1 MEQRKSSAISKL
13 YERSQAERRQTVA
26 AWAGLE
32 EIDVSALD
40 GCGLSANDAE
50 LMIEN
55 VVGRFALP
63 MGVATNFLIN
73 GRDYLIPLVIEEPSV
88 VAACSYA
95 AKLFRAGGGFV
106 VSSDESIM
114 IGQVQLLDVPDIET
128 AVTRIGCHQ
137 STLLQRA
144 NETAGNILA
153 RGGGA
158 KEIETRVFADTPVGA
173 MLVVHLDFDTRDA
186 MGANAINTVLEH
198 IAPALEE
205 ISGGRA
211 NLRILSN
218 LSDRR
223 KARATGTIPVDA
235 LGTAE
240 LCGQRVGDA
249 IVEASVLAEI
259 DPYRAATHNKGI
271 MNGID
276 ALMIATGNDWRAVEA
291 GAHVYAARNGRYS
304 SLTKWRK
311 DECGNL
317 TGKIELPLA
326 LGIVGGATRVHRGA
340 RAALNILGVDSAR
353 ELAQVAAAVGL
364 AQNFAAMRALAT
376 EGIQRGHMRMHA
388 RQIALAAGA
397 EEDILQDVV
406 RTMISEGRIRPERAR
421 ELVREKERKQ

>member
-1 MEQRKSSAISKL
+1 MEPRKSSAISKL
-13 YERSQAERRQTVA
+13 YERSPAERRAAVA

-32 EIDVSALD
+32 PIETSALD
-40 GCGLSANDAE
+40 DCGLSANDAE

-55 VVGRFALP
+55 VIGRFALP

-95 AKLFRAGGGFV
+95 AKLIRAGGGIV
-106 VSSDESIM
+106 ASSDESIM
-114 IGQVQLLDVPDIET
+114 TGQVQLLDIPNIET
-128 AVTRIGCHQ
+128 AAASITSHQ
-137 STLLQRA
+137 ETLLRRA
-144 NETAGNILA
+144 NETAANIVA

-158 KEIETRVFADTPVGA
+158 IGIETSVFADTPAGA
-173 MLVVHLDFDTRDA
+173 MLVAHLHFDTRDA
-186 MGANAINTVLEH
+186 MGANAINTALEH

-223 KARATGTIPVDA
+223 MARARGTIPVDA

-240 LCGQRVGDA
+240 LCGHGVGEA

-276 ALMIATGNDWRAVEA
+276 ALMMATGNDWRAVEA
-291 GAHVYAARNGRYS
+291 GAHAYAVRHGSYTSLS
-304 SLTKWRK
+304 SWRQ
-311 DECGNL
+311 DERGNL
-317 TGKIELPLA
+317 TGHIELPLA

-340 RAALNILGVDSAR
+340 KAALKILAVESAR

-364 AQNFAAMRALAT
+364 AQNLGALRALAT

-397 EEDILQDVV
+397 EPDILQDVV
-406 RTMISEGRIRPERAR
+406 QTMIREGRIRPERAKA
-421 ELVREKERKQ
+421 LVRESERRL

>member
-1 MEQRKSSAISKL
+1 MKQRQSSAISKL
-13 YERSQAERRQTVA
+13 YEKSQAERRETVA

-32 EIDVSALD
+32 QTDVSALD
-40 GCGLSANDAE
+40 GCGLSTNDAE
-50 LMIEN
+50 AMIEN
-55 VVGRFALP
+55 VVGRFAVP

-95 AKLFRAGGGFV
+95 AKLFRAGGGFL

-128 AVTRIGCHQ
+128 AVARIGSHQ
-137 STLLQRA
+137 ATLLQRA
-144 NETAGNILA
+144 NETAANIVA

-158 KEIETRVFADTPVGA
+158 AEIETRVFEDTPAGA
-173 MLVVHLDFDTRDA
+173 MLVVHLHFDTRDA
-186 MGANAINTVLEH
+186 MGANAINTALEH

-223 KARATGTIPVDA
+223 KARASGTIPVDA

-240 LCGQRVGDA
+240 LCGQSAGDA
-249 IVEASVLAEI
+249 IIEASALAEI

-291 GAHVYAARNGRYS
+291 GAHAYAARNGRYS
-304 SLTKWRK
+304 SLTRWHK
-311 DECGNL
+311 DERGNL
-317 TGKIELPLA
+317 TGQIELPLA
-326 LGIVGGATRVHRGA
+326 VGIVGGATRVHPGA
-340 RAALNILGVDSAR
+340 RAALKILGVGSAR

-364 AQNFAAMRALAT
+364 AQNLAALRALAT

-397 EEDILQDVV
+397 EEDLLQDVV
-406 RTMISEGRIRPERAR
+406 HTMIAEGRIRPERAK
-421 ELVREKERKQ
+421 ELLREKERKP